1 MVPNEGLVF
10 VEVRA
15 MATTNP
21 QPQSRIFMSY
31 RRDETD
37 FPASWLYDRLAAH
50 FGHDKIFKDVDS
62 IEPGDDFGEVIA
74 RAVGSCDVLLALIG
88 EYWVSITDSDG
99 KPRLDDPDD
108 FVRLEIEAALQRGV
122 RVIPI
127 LVGDAAMPRADQL
140 PETLRRLARRQAL
153 ELSPKRFEADV
164 HRLLRVL
171 ERTLAEQAAEQ
182 PPPADVA
189 STSDVREKAPLAAA
203 EPPAAVGVREVP
215 AAVEPVQLGPVERAA
230 PAPRTGIEPVRTAS
244 ADRAK
249 VAGRWRV
256 TRLLKGIPMG
266 RPGRFARPRWR
277 LALVPLLVVMVVTAV
292 VLWPER
298 TDPTKRMASGT
309 TVPTTTTTRPPEV
322 RQLLADNFS
331 TKANGWKDSDD
342 AKVRWWYQDGQYHA
356 RPKVLENI
364 AISLPSARGALSA
377 RMTDVRIDLDGGKVS
392 GSDNH
397 RYGAVC
403 RYTSEGYYRVL
414 ISADGTYRIF
424 KHVGEKRS
432 DLVTKTPSPIIK
444 RKGMNHLTVTC
455 EGGQRGEAAF
465 ITLMVNGKLVKKVA
479 DRDRPWPSG
488 MVGLATHAHALP
500 LEIAFDN
507 FEVSTV

>member
-1 MVPNEGLVF
+1 
-10 VEVRA
+10 
-15 MATTNP
+15 MATTTP
-21 QPQSRIFMSY
+21 PPQSRIFMSY

-62 IEPGDDFGEVIA
+62 IVPGDDFGEVIA

-99 KPRLDDPDD
+99 KPRLNDPDD

-140 PETLRRLARRQAL
+140 PETLRKLARRQAL
-153 ELSPKRFEADV
+153 ELSPQRFEADV
-164 HRLLRVL
+164 RRLLRVL

-189 STSDVREKAPLAAA
+189 PTSDVREKAPLAAG

-230 PAPRTGIEPVRTAS
+230 SAPPAGIEPVRAAS
-244 ADRAK
+244 ADRAM

-256 TRLLKGIPMG
+256 TGLLKGIPLG
-266 RPGRFARPRWR
+266 RPGRSARARWQ

-292 VLWPER
+292 VLWPEP
-298 TDPTKRMASGT
+298 TDSTKRTVSGT
-309 TVPTTTTTRPPEV
+309 TVPTTTAPTTTAPTTTRPPEA
-322 RQLLADNFS
+322 RRLFADNFS

-342 AKVRWWYQDGQYHA
+342 AKVRWWHQDGQYHA

-364 AISLPSARGALSA
+364 AVSLPSARGALSA

-403 RYTSEGYYRVL
+403 RYTSKGYYRVL

-424 KHVGEKRS
+424 KHIGEERS

-444 RKGMNHLTVTC
+444 RKGMNHLSVTC

-465 ITLMVNGKLVKKVA
+465 ITLTVNGKLVKKVA

>member
-1 MVPNEGLVF
+1 
-10 VEVRA
+10 

-21 QPQSRIFMSY
+21 PPQSRIFISY

-37 FPASWLYDRLAAH
+37 FPASWLYDRLAVH

-140 PETLRRLARRQAL
+140 PETLRKLARRQAL
-153 ELSPKRFEADV
+153 ELSPQRFEADV

-182 PPPADVA
+182 AAEQSRPADVA
-189 STSDVREKAPLAAA
+189 PTSGVREKAPLGAA

-215 AAVEPVQLGPVERAA
+215 VAVEPVQLGPVERAP
-230 PAPRTGIEPVRTAS
+230 PAPPAGIEPVRAAS

-256 TRLLKGIPMG
+256 TGLLKGIPLG
-266 RPGRFARPRWR
+266 RLGRFARPRWR
-277 LALVPLLVVMVVTAV
+277 LALVSLLVVMVVTAV

-298 TDPTKRMASGT
+298 TDSTKRTASGT
-309 TVPTTTTTRPPEV
+309 TVPTTTAPTTTRPPEV
-322 RQLLADNFS
+322 RRLFADNFS

-342 AKVRWWYQDGQYHA
+342 AKVRWWHQDGQYHA

-403 RYTSEGYYRVL
+403 RYTSKGYYRVL

-424 KHVGEKRS
+424 KHIGEERS
-432 DLVTKTPSPIIK
+432 ELVTKTPSPIIK

-465 ITLMVNGKLVKKVA
+465 ITLEVNGKLVKKVA